1 MQGKWNVPTFV
12 FWCNFTLFQLLGYNY
27 ESSRGFPECAN
38 MEKIAEHL
46 KFWFQ
51 LVGGSLDNLV
61 GWLSKLTR
69 KFRKYVSSC
78 SHTGCHIPCSYMRY
92 LPAGVRFIK
101 NYCYHNFHPQYQEP
115 QILYDNANS
124 IGFMF
129 GYSTNAVT
137 VKEEAYI
144 YPLQSFVSEFGG
156 SLGLFVGFSF
166 LTIWDWILLL
176 VKCFTLQ
183 CKQK

>member
-1 MQGKWNVPTFV
+1 
-12 FWCNFTLFQLLGYNY
+12 
-27 ESSRGFPECAN
+27 
-38 MEKIAEHL
+38 
-46 KFWFQ
+46 
-51 LVGGSLDNLV
+51 
-61 GWLSKLTR
+61 
-69 KFRKYVSSC
+69 
-78 SHTGCHIPCSYMRY
+78 
-92 LPAGVRFIK
+92 
-101 NYCYHNFHPQYQEP
+101 
-115 QILYDNANS
+115 
-124 IGFMF
+124 MF

-176 VKCFTLQ
+176 VKCFTHK

>member
-1 MQGKWNVPTFV
+1 MLLLAVTQVATFLATTRDISRQG
-12 FWCNFTLFQLLGYNY
+12 YI
-27 ESSRGFPECAN
+27 S
-38 MEKIAEHL
+38 HL
-46 KFWFQ
+46 I
-51 LVGGSLDNLV
+51 
-61 GWLSKLTR
+61 
-69 KFRKYVSSC
+69 
-78 SHTGCHIPCSYMRY
+78 SHHYYQFNP
-92 LPAGVRFIK
+92 K
-101 NYCYHNFHPQYQEP
+101 YQEP

-124 IGFMF
+124 VGFMF

-176 VKCFTLQ
+176 DKCFTLQ

>member
-1 MQGKWNVPTFV
+1 MLLLAVTQVATFLAPTRDISRQG
-12 FWCNFTLFQLLGYNY
+12 YI
-27 ESSRGFPECAN
+27 S
-38 MEKIAEHL
+38 HL
-46 KFWFQ
+46 I
-51 LVGGSLDNLV
+51 
-61 GWLSKLTR
+61 
-69 KFRKYVSSC
+69 
-78 SHTGCHIPCSYMRY
+78 SHHYYQFNP
-92 LPAGVRFIK
+92 K
-101 NYCYHNFHPQYQEP
+101 YQEP

-124 IGFMF
+124 VGFMF